1 MTSSM
6 LPATWQIPSG
16 IRDRLGSR
24 VGRQRAMFDEG
35 HLLLVLHAP
44 PGSEETRRQGR
55 FFWRNPD
62 GQWMSQTFGSGIQAL
77 VKHIEQYE
85 DVIAQL
91 DDADEQATTSDQF
104 FKILEQLA
112 PVCRAARHMHQ
123 VLQEARKL
131 CPDDHD
137 IINMRDRAYAIER
150 SAELLYEETKNSLD
164 FTVVK
169 RVEEQ
174 AKSSR
179 YMEVTAHRLN
189 MLVAF
194 FFPIATLTAL
204 LGVNLK
210 HGYEE
215 RHAPYLFLATIG
227 VGLLLGLFLAAFVG
241 RKHRPK
247 RHR

>member
-1 MTSSM
+1 
-6 LPATWQIPSG
+6 
-16 IRDRLGSR
+16 
-24 VGRQRAMFDEG
+24 MFQDG

-44 PGSEETRRQGR
+44 PAHEETRRQGR
-55 FFWRNPD
+55 FFWRDRD
-62 GQWMSQTFGSGIQAL
+62 GQWKSNELGSSIQAL
-77 VKHIEQYE
+77 TRHVEEYE
-85 DVIAQL
+85 EVVSRL
-91 DDADEQATTSDQF
+91 DDAQDQATSSDQLF
-104 FKILEQLA
+104 SILEQLA
-112 PVCRAARHMHQ
+112 PVCRAARHLHQ

-137 IINMRDRAYAIER
+137 IINVRDQAYAVER
-150 SAELLYEETKNSLD
+150 NAELLYEETKNSLD
-164 FTVVK
+164 FAVAK

-174 AKSSR
+174 AKSNR

-215 RHAPYLFLATIG
+215 THWPYLFLATIAVG
-227 VGLLLGLFLAAFVG
+227 LVLGLLLTAFVG
-241 RKHRPK
+241 RKQRRKP
-247 RHR
+247 